1 MCCNF
6 LVHFSSE
13 YEFSLGPCVLET
25 QVSSTASIVEFE
37 QINVCWADK
46 ITKLLIFMSL
56 LLTLINSF
64 MMVVHIIKKPVQ
76 WFAFQINRLVSIW

>member
-13 YEFSLGPCVLET
+13 YEFFLGPCVLET

-46 ITKLLIFMSL
+46 ITKKS
-56 LLTLINSF
+56 
-64 MMVVHIIKKPVQ
+64 KYKE
-76 WFAFQINRLVSIW
+76 